1 MFTATIAR
9 SSREL
14 SKRERVILTDTS
26 DATRLDE
33 ATADGPV
40 VIDVD
45 LWVELDID
53 TGTKQYK
60 NYLVQDKNGTKYVT
74 GSENFW
80 NAFQAIAR
88 EMEGEEYSVK
98 AYGRPSRNYAGKSF
112 LTCSLV

>member
-1 MFTATIAR
+1 MFKATIAR
-9 SSREL
+9 SSRDL

-26 DATRLDE
+26 DAMRLDE
-33 ATADGPV
+33 ATAEGPV
-40 VIDVD
+40 IIDVD
-45 LWVELDID
+45 LWVELDIEA
-53 TGTKQYK
+53 GSKQYK
-60 NYLVQDKNGTKYVT
+60 NYLVLDKNGTKYVT

-80 NAFQAIAR
+80 NAFQGIAR